1 MTGRSSCAV
10 SVRVVIVMSAK
21 SFTARSQRILGDTI
35 FAQYSTLL
43 LNPLAANHTHYTA
56 TLFANIPFHNTE
68 CTVCTAVSSAKNL
81 CAGILA
87 EP

>member
-1 MTGRSSCAV
+1 MTDRSSCAV

-35 FAQYSTLL
+35 FAQYSTLF
-43 LNPLAANHTHYTA
+43 LNPLAAYHTQQPYLQTFPF
-56 TLFANIPFHNTE
+56 TLRNVLY
-68 CTVCTAVSSAKNL
+68 VCTAVSSAKNL